1 MLNNDEKIM
10 YLEKGFVAPINIFS
24 LKEITQIQ
32 EELDFIETQW
42 PEEITGQGRNNT
54 HLVLTLIDS
63 IAHNNKILDAV
74 ESIIGENIL
83 ITGST
88 LFIKEPETRGFV
100 SWHQDAKY
108 IGLEPHNWVTAWLAI
123 TDATKENGCMQMVPS
138 SHDKPLV
145 HHVDTYGKDNLLTR
159 GQTIENISSKDSVY
173 VELKAGQ
180 LSLHHPRIIHG
191 SGPNLSNRRRIGLAI
206 QSYIGTDVKQSFGKI
221 WVQKAR
227 GVDDYKYHSY
237 AKRPK
242 KNMVKKDVMFRKNVN
257 LKLSEIFY
265 ANAKKKGKY

>member
-83 ITGST
+83 ITFKLPFYDLNEFT
-88 LFIKEPETRGFV
+88 
-100 SWHQDAKY
+100 
-108 IGLEPHNWVTAWLAI
+108 
-123 TDATKENGCMQMVPS
+123 
-138 SHDKPLV
+138 
-145 HHVDTYGKDNLLTR
+145 
-159 GQTIENISSKDSVY
+159 NI
-173 VELKAGQ
+173 
-180 LSLHHPRIIHG
+180 
-191 SGPNLSNRRRIGLAI
+191 
-206 QSYIGTDVKQSFGKI
+206 
-221 WVQKAR
+221 
-227 GVDDYKYHSY
+227 
-237 AKRPK
+237 
-242 KNMVKKDVMFRKNVN
+242 
-257 LKLSEIFY
+257 
-265 ANAKKKGKY
+265 